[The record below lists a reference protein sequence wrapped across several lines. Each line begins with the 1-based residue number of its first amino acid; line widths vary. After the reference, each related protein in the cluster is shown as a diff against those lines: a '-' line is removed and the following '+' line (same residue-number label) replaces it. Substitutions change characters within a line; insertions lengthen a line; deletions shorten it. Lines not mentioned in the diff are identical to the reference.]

1 MTGWWNDVM
10 FARMSLLRHIILG
23 SFLLSVACTSVS
35 GVESPGAIDTAVVT
49 GKSSGPDRQRED
61 TGKNIEDDWAGD
73 TRRKTIP
80 IPYDFRETLAWINN
94 NLFGPSTRHRELTDF
109 IPQSVELNEI
119 TPVTSLGFFGDL
131 MQLKGKKLLFS
142 DDLKLFFADADYLI
156 GNFEG
161 AISSTKGGLMASLH
175 TEEILEALKGLSPPE
190 RIVLTNANN
199 HGCDFGWAEFNK
211 SYELQREHGFLV
223 IGRKDEP
230 SILLDGRINVTSV
243 TQWSNQ
249 PCTYLAEFTDIDKA
263 HDSTA
268 FNVLSPHWGFEMQMY
283 PGPEQVE
290 QGKNLLSNWDMIVGH
305 HTHAPQV
312 ITAYETND
320 SKKLLAYSLG
330 DFCTYLKI
338 DKYRHGIVVKAEVG
352 PDSQGNWRA
361 GKIEWRCSIIDQV
374 DNNTTRVRLADHC
387 ELFEPPDSADR

>member
-1 MTGWWNDVM
+1 M
-10 FARMSLLRHIILG
+10 FARMSELGCIVLG
-23 SFLLSVACTSVS
+23 SFFLGVACTSVPDVGNPVDVDTS
-35 GVESPGAIDTAVVT
+35 VLTSKPAESDDQQEGA
-49 GKSSGPDRQRED
+49 GED
-61 TGKNIEDDWAGD
+61 IEADWAGD
-73 TRRKTIP
+73 IRRKPIP
-80 IPYDFRETLAWINN
+80 IPYDFGETLAWIRN
-94 NLFGPSTRHRELTDF
+94 NLFGPSTKHRELSEF
-109 IPQSVELNEI
+109 IPQSIELNQI

-131 MQLKGKKLLFS
+131 MQLEGRKLQFA

-175 TEEILEALKGLSPPE
+175 TEEILEALKGLSAPE

-211 SYELQREHGFLV
+211 SYELQKKHGFLV

-230 SILLDGRINVTSV
+230 SILLDGHINVASV

-263 HDSTA
+263 HDPTA
-268 FNVLSPHWGFEMQMY
+268 FNVLSPHWGYEMQMY
-283 PGPEQVE
+283 PGPEQVRE
-290 QGKNLLSNWDMIVGH
+290 GQNLLGNWDMIIGH

-312 ITAYETND
+312 ITAYEID
-320 SKKLLAYSLG
+320 ESKQLLAYSLG

-338 DKYRHGIVVKAEVG
+338 DNYRHGIVVKAQVG
-352 PDSQGNWRA
+352 PDSNGNWRV
-361 GKIEWRCSIIDQV
+361 GKVEWRCSKIDQV
-374 DNNTTRVRLADHC
+374 DRKTTRVRLADHC
-387 ELFEPPDSADR
+387 ELFESPDSAY